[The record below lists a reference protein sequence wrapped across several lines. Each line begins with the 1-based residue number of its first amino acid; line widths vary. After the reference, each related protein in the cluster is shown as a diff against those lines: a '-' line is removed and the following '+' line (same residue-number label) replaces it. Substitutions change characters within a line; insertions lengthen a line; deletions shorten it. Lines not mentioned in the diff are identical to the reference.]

1 MFDPS
6 LFAFKLHLKSSNQV
20 QSVKQLSTTR
30 VFLSI
35 SQKEIMQKLTLIL
48 ALFLTLTITAQN
60 TSNMTIYD
68 FSVPALEGGT
78 IDFNDYKGKKIL
90 IVNTASECGYTPQY
104 KQLEELNKEM
114 GDNVVIIGFPANNFG
129 GQEPGSNEQIAA
141 FCEKNYGVSFPMA
154 AKVSV
159 KGADQHE
166 LFKWLTSEENEDFI
180 GDINWNFEKFL
191 IDEEGN
197 LVHRYRSGAS
207 PMDEA
212 ILSALED

>member
-1 MFDPS
+1 
-6 LFAFKLHLKSSNQV
+6 
-20 QSVKQLSTTR
+20 
-30 VFLSI
+30 
-35 SQKEIMQKLTLIL
+35 MQKITLIL
-48 ALFLTLTITAQN
+48 ALFYTLTISAQN
-60 TSNMTIYD
+60 TTNMTIYD
-68 FSVPALEGGT
+68 FSVPALEGGS
-78 IDFNDYKGKKIL
+78 IDFKDFKGKKIL

-114 GDNVVIIGFPANNFG
+114 GDNVVIVGFPANNFG

-166 LFKWLTSEENEDFI
+166 LFKWLTALENEDFT

-197 LVHRYRSGAS
+197 LIHRYRSGAS
-207 PMDEA
+207 PLDEA